1 MNKYQG
7 RNFNV
12 EFRAEKFAR
21 GTAANKEFGAICRAA
36 NSSFWS
42 TKAQTWSRLREEKPS
57 FFYHERPNVECLE
70 KKDLHLEKLSL
81 LIGASP

>member
-57 FFYHERPNVECLE
+57 FFFTTKDRMLNAL
-70 KKDLHLEKLSL
+70 KKKTY
-81 LIGASP
+81 I